1 MKRITCLLLLCFL
14 AVNLLSG
21 AAYAKVRAGKLSF
34 SRPAKQSTVKMLP
47 AKKAPVKINTAK
59 KKQTVNNN
67 NMTKNITK
75 KRSGWLGKLG
85 LLAGG
90 MFLGSLFANLL
101 GGSPFLAGLLGMVFS
116 CILLLIVLMVLFLI
130 MRFLWGKITG
140 RDRRDRWEYRR

>member
-75 KRSGWLGKLG
+75 KRNGWLGKLG

>member
-75 KRSGWLGKLG
+75 KRNGWLGKLG

-116 CILLLIVLMVLFLI
+116 GILLLIVLMVLFLI
-130 MRFLWGKITG
+130 MRFLWWKITG